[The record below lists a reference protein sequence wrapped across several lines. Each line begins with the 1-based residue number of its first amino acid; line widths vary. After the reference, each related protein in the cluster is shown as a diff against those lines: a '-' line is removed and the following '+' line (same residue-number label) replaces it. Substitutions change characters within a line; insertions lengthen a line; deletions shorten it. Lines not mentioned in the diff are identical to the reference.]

1 MSNTYC
7 LFPFTNLNSNTE
19 GSVKLCCSIN
29 ENIHATDA
37 DNNELNFGTHAVE
50 EIWNSEYMIDIRR
63 QMLNGER
70 PKACDVCWKLEDSGI
85 QSSRQSAFGEL
96 KSWAMPKQYQTLNPP
111 LPQSLELRLGN
122 FCNLRC
128 NSCWALSS
136 DRVADERRRIQLKD
150 DNMPLWL
157 RKEWDHELE
166 LDTQANW
173 KWWESDE
180 FVESIKKLAP
190 NLKRLYLTGGE
201 PTLIKRNIEI
211 MQMILDTGNRDCYIA
226 LTTNLTQWNEVFY
239 NTMAQFNHGEIQISI
254 DHVYDKNEY
263 IRYPTKWES
272 IEKNIILLYNKFP
285 QTWKIKHYTV
295 FQTYNYDAIPEVLDW
310 AHKHRSYYDSKEH
323 NRLYIWSP
331 IMLDSPG
338 YLDVRIIQPEVREK
352 TIEKLKAYAPSHNV
366 PNIWYQHGVEQAIK
380 RLEDNSLSEEYCTQK
395 RQEFRE
401 FSDTMD
407 RNRGTQWYNTFHN
420 IAFEVLI

>member
-128 NSCWALSS
+128 NSCWSLSS

-150 DNMPLWL
+150 KDIPLWL
-157 RKEWDHELE
+157 KKEWDHELE
-166 LDTQANW
+166 LDKQANW

-190 NLKRLYLTGGE
+190 TLKRLYLTGGE

-239 NTMAQFNHGEIQISI
+239 NTMSQFNHGEIQISI

-272 IEKNIILLYNKFP
+272 IEKNIILLYSKFP

-352 TIEKLKAYAPSHNV
+352 TIEKLKAYKPSHNV
-366 PNIWYQHGVEQAIK
+366 PNLWYQHGVEQAIK
-380 RLEDNSLSEEYCTQK
+380 RLEDNSLSEEYCTKK

-407 RNRGTQWYNTFHN
+407 RNRGTQWYTTFHN
-420 IAFEVLI
+420 IAFEVLT